1 MYKIATATYNNNAL
15 KIDEKLDF
23 CEGKRLKVIII
34 DEEKKKK
41 KKKKDNFLEFVK
53 RSRINIPK
61 DYKFNRDELHER

>member
-41 KKKKDNFLEFVK
+41 DNFLEFVK
-53 RSRINIPK
+53 KSRINIPK

>member
-41 KKKKDNFLEFVK
+41 DNFLEFVK